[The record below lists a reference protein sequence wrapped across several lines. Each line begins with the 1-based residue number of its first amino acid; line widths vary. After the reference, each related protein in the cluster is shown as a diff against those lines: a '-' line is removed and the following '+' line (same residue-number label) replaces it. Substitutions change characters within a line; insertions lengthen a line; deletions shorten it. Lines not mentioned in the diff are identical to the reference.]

1 MSEQKTVLVT
11 GGSGYIGSWCVIGLL
26 QQGYTVR
33 TTVRSLAREAAVRA
47 AIGTVVD
54 AQDRLS
60 FHAADLLSD
69 SGWDAAAHG
78 CDYVLHVASPVS
90 IAEPKN
96 PDDLIV
102 PAREGTRRAV
112 GAALRAGVKRVVL
125 TSSVAAA
132 SPRAGMRESASD
144 ETQWTDLDDPRVG
157 AYSRSKTLAERT
169 AWDLVGAASG
179 TTTTGATTLATVNP
193 SVVLGPV
200 LGRDFSDS
208 VQVVQRLL
216 SGKVPGLPR
225 LGFCFVDVRDVADL
239 HIRAMTA
246 PEADGRGGGPP
257 EGPSRRGRRQGADA
271 PGPGP
276 GPEAGGAV
284 RQERGGRG
292 AAPGRAANVRL
303 GEGRESARLAAASA
317 GRNRAGLRAKPYCR
331 EGDLSVRTW
340 PSEARPLER
349 QIAACKQAALHSN
362 VRSAERSSA
371 A

>member
-54 AQDRLS
+54 PQDRLS

-69 SGWDAAAHG
+69 AGWDAAAHG

-90 IAEPKN
+90 IAEPRN
-96 PDDLIV
+96 PDELIV

-132 SPRAGMRESASD
+132 SPRAGMGESASD

-157 AYSRSKTLAERT
+157 AYARSKTLAERT

-179 TTTTGATTLATVNP
+179 TTTLATVNP

-246 PEADGRGGGPP
+246 PEATGQRFI
-257 EGPSRRGRRQGADA
+257 A
-271 PGPGP
+271 
-276 GPEAGGAV
+276 AGDFAWMAEVAALLKAHLG
-284 RQERGGRG
+284 EG
-292 AAPGRAANVRL
+292 AARVPTRRVPDLVLRLVALFDRSVAGVVPRL
-303 GEGRESARLAAASA
+303 GERRTFVSAKAERVL
-317 GRNRAGLRAKPYCR
+317 GWRR
-331 EGDLSVRTW
+331 
-340 PSEARPLER
+340 RPLEETVLDCAR
-349 QIAACKQAALHSN
+349 SLIAVKAI
-362 VRSAERSSA
+362 
-371 A
+371 